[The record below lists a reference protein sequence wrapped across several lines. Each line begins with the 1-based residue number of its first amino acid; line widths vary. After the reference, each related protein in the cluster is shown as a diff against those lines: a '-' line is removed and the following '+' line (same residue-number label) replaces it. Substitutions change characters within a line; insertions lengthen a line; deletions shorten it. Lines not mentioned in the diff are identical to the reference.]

1 MDQLYT
7 SEGDPYM
14 DMNKMLQW
22 MDLAKNYQSN
32 DFWSGIFE
40 QPSFD
45 EFMKSNFDF
54 GQPGEAKSE
63 PVRGKNFPPT
73 DIYLTDKEVILVAD
87 LPGYLK
93 EDIQLSVSGIKVL
106 IKGSKKNLI
115 QGEVVQQERNTG
127 DFERI
132 IQLPEPV
139 LPNQVSA
146 RFSNGLL
153 IVSYKRHYFN
163 EEQVPID

>member
-1 MDQLYT
+1 
-7 SEGDPYM
+7 M

-73 DIYLTDKEVILVAD
+73 DIYLTDEEVILVAE

-106 IKGSKKNLI
+106 IKGSKKDLMNGELI
-115 QGEVVQQERNTG
+115 QKERNSG
-127 DFERI
+127 DFQRI
-132 IQLPEPV
+132 IQLPEPT
-139 LPNQVSA
+139 LPHQVHA
-146 RFSNGLL
+146 KFINGLL
-153 IVSYKRHYFN
+153 IVSYKRQYSN
-163 EEQVPID
+163 EEQVPIE